1 MTSWR
6 IDWPHGSAELQ
17 ALGGM
22 LGPVTLR
29 LADGRTVQPM
39 FLAPWL
45 NDPATRNLP
54 PLLRDLKG
62 ELPCVPFGRTD
73 FPEGLAA
80 ANSPWSW
87 PGLAR
92 PTTSLSATELVDP
105 RPNGT
110 NAGPGNDVNNVGTSH
125 AWTHLDPGDDW
136 EHGYSA
142 NQPWSLVTAGKDL
155 IRIGLDYPDD
165 SPIRRLER
173 QISADPEAA
182 ALDISLTIF
191 PRADAHVP
199 VALHPTFR
207 VPPTGI
213 DLRPGAFARVVA
225 YPVPAEPGVSRLIP
239 DGTAPDLG
247 SLPATDGTLDLS
259 RLPLGIKTEELL
271 QLEACQSPFS
281 LYYRSEQVEVSLSWD
296 QQKLPDVM
304 LWVSNGG
311 RAAFPWNSR
320 NYALGVEPVNG
331 AFDLGRVAA
340 PPAGHPFA
348 QRRGLALKKDQ
359 PVRIDYRLS
368 AR

>member
-6 IDWPHGSAELQ
+6 LDWPHGSAELTAQ
-17 ALGGM
+17 GGL
-22 LGPVTLR
+22 LGPVTFR
-29 LADGRTVQPM
+29 LGDGRAVQPM
-39 FLAPWL
+39 YLAPWL
-45 NDPATRNLP
+45 NDPATRDLP

-73 FPEGLAA
+73 FPDGMK
-80 ANSPWSW
+80 
-87 PGLAR
+87 G
-92 PTTSLSATELVDP
+92 
-105 RPNGT
+105 
-110 NAGPGNDVNNVGTSH
+110 
-125 AWTHLDPGDDW
+125 WTRLDPGDDW

-155 IRIGLDYPDD
+155 IRIGLDYPAD
-165 SPIRRLER
+165 SPIQRLER
-173 QISADPEAA
+173 QISADPETA

-191 PRADAHVP
+191 PRADADVP
-199 VALHPTFR
+199 AALHPTFR
-207 VPPTGI
+207 VPPEGI
-213 DLRPGAFARVVA
+213 DLRPGPFARAVA
-225 YPVPAEPGVSRLIP
+225 YPVPAEPGVSRLTP
-239 DGTAPDLG
+239 DGTAPDLA
-247 SLPATDGTLDLS
+247 SLPTRDGRLDL
-259 RLPLGIKTEELL
+259 RHLPLPIKTEELL
-271 QLEACQSPFS
+271 QLEACQPPFS
-281 LYYRSEQVEVSLSWD
+281 LYYRSEEVEVSLSWD

-304 LWVSNGG
+304 LWVSNAG

-359 PVRIDYRLS
+359 PLRIDYRLS

>member
-1 MTSWR
+1 MTRWR
-6 IDWPHGSAELQ
+6 LDWPHGSAELTAQ
-17 ALGGM
+17 GGL
-22 LGPVTLR
+22 LGPVTFR
-29 LADGRTVQPM
+29 LGHGRTVQPM
-39 FLAPWL
+39 YLAPWL
-45 NDPATRNLP
+45 NDPATRDLP

-73 FPEGLAA
+73 FPEGLQ
-80 ANSPWSW
+80 N
-87 PGLAR
+87 
-92 PTTSLSATELVDP
+92 
-105 RPNGT
+105 
-110 NAGPGNDVNNVGTSH
+110 
-125 AWTHLDPGDDW
+125 WTRRDPGDDW

-142 NQPWSLVTAGKDL
+142 NQPWSLITADKDL
-155 IRIGLDYPDD
+155 IRIGLDYPAA

-191 PRADAHVP
+191 PRANAVVP

-207 VPPTGI
+207 VPPDGI
-213 DLRPGAFARVVA
+213 DLRPGPFARAVA
-225 YPVPAEPGVSRLIP
+225 YPVPAEPGVSRLTPGGI
-239 DGTAPDLG
+239 APDLS
-247 SLPATDGTLDLS
+247 SLPAGDGTLDL
-259 RLPLGIKTEELL
+259 RHLPLPIKTEELL
-271 QLEACQSPFS
+271 QLEACQPPFS

-304 LWVSNGG
+304 LWVSNAG

-340 PPAGHPFA
+340 PPEGHPFV
-348 QRRGLALKKDQ
+348 QRQGLALKKDQ
-359 PVRIDYRLS
+359 PLRIDYRLS

>member
-6 IDWPHGSAELQ
+6 LDWPHGSAELTAQ
-17 ALGGM
+17 GGL
-22 LGPVTLR
+22 LGPVTFR
-29 LADGRTVQPM
+29 LGDGRSLQPM
-39 FLAPWL
+39 YLAPWL
-45 NDPATRNLP
+45 NDPATRDLP

-73 FPEGLAA
+73 FPAGLDHAHFL
-80 ANSPWSW
+80 SSS
-87 PGLAR
+87 PGLTRGSTDGLERVDAR
-92 PTTSLSATELVDP
+92 VKPGHD
-105 RPNGT
+105 GT
-110 NAGPGNDVNNVGTSH
+110 KDGESEHDGH
-125 AWTHLDPGDDW
+125 KWTRRDPGDDW

-142 NQPWSLVTAGKDL
+142 NQPWALVTADKDL
-155 IRIGLDYPDD
+155 IRIGLDYPAD
-165 SPIRRLER
+165 SAIRRLER
-173 QISADPEAA
+173 QITADPEAA
-182 ALDISLTIF
+182 AIDISLTIF

-207 VPPTGI
+207 VPPEGI
-213 DLRPGAFARVVA
+213 DLRPGTFVRAVA
-225 YPVPAEPGVSRLIP
+225 YPVPAEPGISRLTPNGI
-239 DGTAPDLG
+239 APDLA
-247 SLPATDGTLDLS
+247 SLPTSDGTLDL
-259 RLPLGIKTEELL
+259 RHLPLPIKTEELL
-271 QLEACQSPFS
+271 QLEVCQPPFS

-304 LWVSNGG
+304 LWVSNAG

-348 QRRGLALKKDQ
+348 QRRGLAFKKDQ
-359 PVRIDYRLS
+359 PLRIDYRLS